1 MEFEC
6 TKRLK
11 CMGFRSSQA
20 SSADLYQQVLIITVW
35 EYTMLLWKWQ
45 EHIHVHLIKILH
57 DIIITFIII
66 ITLL

>member
-6 TKRLK
+6 TKKLK

-20 SSADLYQQVLIITVW
+20 SSEATADLYQQVLIVTVW

-45 EHIHVHLIKILH
+45 EHVHLIKILH
-57 DIIITFIII
+57 DIIITYNR
-66 ITLL
+66 